1 MAVYLDQ
8 RIQAFSQ
15 LGIVLGLLAEN
26 KNWPGFECGLS
37 EIEYTSLQELVE
49 INHHSNGWFTAEN
62 IRKSFAAWNKAL
74 TKENLHQW
82 LDSYELEQENP
93 SPKKVGII
101 CAGNIPMVGLHDVI
115 TVLITGNYAMIKLS
129 ASDNKL
135 IPALLQ
141 VIVNFDPEFANLF
154 SFVLD
159 RMKGQEAVIATGSNN
174 TARYFNYYFRDIPH
188 IIRKSRTSV
197 AILDGTED
205 AAQLKALGNDIFDYF
220 GLGCRNISKMYV
232 PEGYELSRFFQAI
245 FDFNPIV
252 NHNKYANNYDYN
264 KAVWLLNQENLLD
277 NGFILLKEEKAI
289 ASPTAS
295 LYYEYYSDK
304 NSLRSELQEFAN
316 QLQCIVS
323 AEDLPFGS
331 TQCPMLW
338 DYADGVDTVR
348 FLLDLK

>member
-15 LGIVLGLLAEN
+15 LGIVLGFLAEN
-26 KNWPGFECGLS
+26 KDWPGFECGLS
-37 EIEYTSLQELVE
+37 ETEYAALQELIE
-49 INHHSNGWFTAEN
+49 ISHHSNGWFTAEN
-62 IRKSFAAWNKAL
+62 IRKSLSAWNKAL
-74 TKENLHQW
+74 SLENLHQW
-82 LDSYELEQENP
+82 LDQYAISQENP
-93 SPKKVGII
+93 RPKKVGII
-101 CAGNIPMVGLHDVI
+101 CAGNIPMVGLHDVM
-115 TVLITGNYAMIKLS
+115 TVLMTGNHAMIKLS
-129 ASDNKL
+129 SSDNKL

-141 VIVNFDPEFANLF
+141 VLVNLDPEFANLF
-154 SFVLD
+154 SFVPD

-205 AAQLKALGNDIFDYF
+205 ASQLKALGNDIFDYF

-295 LYYEYYSDK
+295 LYYEFYKDK
-304 NSLRSELQEFAN
+304 NSLRNELKELSDELQ
-316 QLQCIVS
+316 CVVS